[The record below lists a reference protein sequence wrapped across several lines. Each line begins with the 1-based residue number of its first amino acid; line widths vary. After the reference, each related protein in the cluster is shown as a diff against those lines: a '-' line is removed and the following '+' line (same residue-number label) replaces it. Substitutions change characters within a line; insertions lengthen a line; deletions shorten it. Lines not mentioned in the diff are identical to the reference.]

1 MILIG
6 TDRVIAD
13 VGSMTSDITK
23 WSDAVDSVFKVLDC
37 YTRIEPK
44 DPNGH
49 QPEKIIG
56 QVEIPEVD
64 FAYPTRPDVLVFKIF
79 SINREARKSNG
90 TCRTERVRQINYH
103 WLSRKI
109 QQPTPR
115 NCQYRQQRYK
125 VLSP

>member
-23 WSDAVDSVFKVLDC
+23 GLDAVDSVFKVLDR

-44 DPNGH
+44 DPDGH

-56 QVEIPEVD
+56 QVEIHDVD
-64 FAYPTRPDVLVFKIF
+64 FAYPAKLDVLVFKSF
-79 SINREARKSNG
+79 SINIEVAGKS
-90 TCRTERVRQINYH
+90 TALVE
-103 WLSRKI
+103 
-109 QQPTPR
+109 
-115 NCQYRQQRYK
+115 
-125 VLSP
+125 

>member
-6 TDRVIAD
+6 TGRVITD

-23 WSDAVDSVFKVLDC
+23 WSDAVDLVFKVLDC

-44 DPNGH
+44 DSDGH

-115 NCQYRQQRYK
+115 NRQYR
-125 VLSP
+125 